1 MEVEQAAHSR
11 VEARLTVSQGPSE
24 MQSGKPETTMA
35 DKPARGRFATGLGRR
50 DYFRSKPLAK
60 EILFPG
66 HICTILGPQQL
77 LWEQSL
83 PVVPVHG
90 PDVGWALSP

>member
-1 MEVEQAAHSR
+1 
-11 VEARLTVSQGPSE
+11 
-24 MQSGKPETTMA
+24 MQSGKAGTTLA

-50 DYFRSKPLAK
+50 DYFRSKPPVK

-66 HICTILGPQQL
+66 HVYTILSPQQL
-77 LWEQSL
+77 LWQQSL

-90 PDVGWALSP
+90 PGVAGP